1 MPRDLNGH
9 TVKQHLDACNLR
21 ALFINELGWDHG
33 GADAEATVDDRTFAL
48 HAIAHKRGMVVYRYV
63 AESAAAFPN
72 HPTRRKIERIVAKTV
87 REHLIVYATHD
98 RNTQCWQWVKHE
110 PGRPDRPRT
119 HLYSREQAGEALI
132 QKLKQ
137 LVFTLGE
144 EEDLTLVDVTSRASA
159 APSTWRRSP
168 RGSMT
173 GSRRSTPLFWV
184 SSMASQ
190 T

>member
-9 TVKQHLDACNLR
+9 AVKQHLDACNLR

-33 GADAEATVDDRTFAL
+33 GADVEATVDDRTFAL
-48 HAIAHKRGMVVYRYV
+48 HAVAHKRGMVVYRYV
-63 AESAAAFPN
+63 AESADAFPN

-119 HLYSREQAGEALI
+119 H
-132 QKLKQ
+132 
-137 LVFTLGE
+137 
-144 EEDLTLVDVTSRASA
+144 
-159 APSTWRRSP
+159 
-168 RGSMT
+168 
-173 GSRRSTPLFWV
+173 PLDCRF
-184 SSMASQ
+184 
-190 T
+190 